1 MPQYAAVS
9 RDRHAGQHW
18 QRFQTYHFAATS
30 AVAPLVAAELPK
42 AMLAFPLAFIE
53 DGGAFTPVAVLSI
66 EPHNNLFVAPDGR
79 WIGGYVPSIFRGYP
93 FRLIPSDT
101 GEIVLCVDEE
111 SGLVADAENGEPFF
125 DADGNIAEPTKRV
138 LDFLS
143 TVENNRQLTAKACL
157 ALRDAGVIAP
167 WEITLK
173 SDDGERKVQ
182 GLYRIDE
189 PALNGLPAD
198 QFEALRQA
206 GALPIAYCQMLSMQ
220 HLANL
225 GKLAQAHATHKNKQ
239 SQVLKESFVEPN
251 QGDIDI
257 DWSMFSDDPKA

>member
-9 RDRHAGQHW
+9 RDRHAGQRW
-18 QRFQTYHFAATS
+18 QRFETYHFAATS

-66 EPHNNLFVAPDGR
+66 EPQRNLFVAPDGR
-79 WIGGYVPSIFRGYP
+79 WIGSYVPSVFRGYP
-93 FRLIPSDT
+93 FRLIPSNN

-111 SGLVADAENGEPFF
+111 SGLIADADSGEPFF
-125 DADGNIAEPTKRV
+125 DKEGAIAEPTKRV
-138 LDFLS
+138 FDFLS
-143 TVENNRQLTAKACL
+143 TVENNRQVTTKACL

-173 SDDGERKVQ
+173 SDDGERKIQ
-182 GLYRIDE
+182 GLYQIDE
-189 PALNGLPAD
+189 AALNKLPAD

-206 GALPIAYCQMLSMQ
+206 GVLPIAYCQMLSMQ
-220 HLANL
+220 HLPGL
-225 GKLAQAHATHKNKQ
+225 GKLAEAHASHRNEETK
-239 SQVLKESFVEPN
+239 VLKESFAEPN
-251 QGDIDI
+251 QGEIDI
-257 DWSMFSDDPKA
+257 DWSMFSDDSKG